1 MQRLISTLGKVAAW
15 AVLILRDMT
24 EPHPHILGQEE
35 RHQARLLSGLILVL
49 IVDGLVVLGTGI
61 MRSPGTELFAL
72 TLPAYIV
79 SRTRHYR
86 QVAWFITG
94 LSAIGITMI
103 TLLNHDTGFLFT
115 MIIPLILSAMLLSQ
129 RVTLLLSIYM
139 VAVYGLVYLID
150 PKDTFDVSQFL
161 MMVGFAVLLLIYIR
175 YRDAIE
181 QDRQAELRVRQA
193 QLEAANADLERQI
206 QERKAIEEKMAVEQ
220 ALLEQMFKRIRF
232 QAAELER
239 EVEERRQM
247 ERKLAAERN
256 LLQTIIENV
265 PDYIFSKDAEGRFT
279 MSNSVRGS
287 TFGQD
292 VPPAVF
298 IGKTSLEVFPE
309 HIGRPFYEDD
319 MQVIHSGVPMINVER
334 LTRDAEDNPRWVWV
348 TKIPLRDEN
357 GRITGLVGI
366 SRDITERKRAEEEV
380 ARSRSMLRL
389 VLDSIPEYVFWKDQ
403 QLIYQGCNRMF
414 HELLGLSSPEEVIGK
429 RDSDLVPGAPEIAR
443 YAAEDRQILSGQ
455 TPILHYE
462 ENLIFQGQKTHRF
475 ITKVPLVNGQ
485 DEIIGVVGIVT
496 DVTAQ
501 KHAEDEIRRLNEEL
515 EQRVIERTQQLE
527 AMNAELEAFAYSVSH
542 DLRAPLRAINGFSQ
556 ILLEDYGSQLDATGQ
571 EYLYRQ
577 RMATQRMGRLIDD
590 LLQLSR
596 VTRREIHIEQIDLSA
611 LVEEIAA
618 ELRASSP
625 ERQVRWDIQP
635 GVMAEGDP
643 GLMRILLDN
652 LLDNAWKFTSKKPS
666 ARIAFRCEERD
677 GKRHYSIVD
686 DGVGFNPEYTHK
698 LFTAFQRLHSPRDFE
713 GTGIGLAT
721 AQRII
726 KRHGGNIEAHGQPDQ
741 GATFTFTL

>member
-1 MQRLISTLGKVAAW
+1 MQRLISTLERAAAW
-15 AVLILRDMT
+15 AILILQHMT
-24 EPHPHILGQEE
+24 EPHPHILGWEQ
-35 RHQARLLSGLILVL
+35 RRRARLLSALILVL
-49 IVDGLVVLGTGI
+49 IVDGLVVLGIGI
-61 MRSPGTELFAL
+61 MRFPAMVLFAL
-72 TLPAYIV
+72 MLPAYIV
-79 SRTRHYR
+79 SRTRYYR

-94 LSAIGITMI
+94 LSAAGILMI
-103 TLLNHDTGFLFT
+103 ALLDQDPGFLSA
-115 MIIPLILSAMLLSQ
+115 MIIPLILSAILFSPG
-129 RVTLLLSIYM
+129 VTLLLSVFV
-139 VAVYGLVYLID
+139 VAIYGLVHLFYPI
-150 PKDTFDVSQFL
+150 TAFDVPQFMIL
-161 MMVGFAVLLLIYIR
+161 TAFAALLLVYIR
-175 YRDAIE
+175 HRDAIE
-181 QDRQAELRVRQA
+181 QDRQAELRVRQT
-193 QLEAANADLERQI
+193 QLEAINADLEREI
-206 QERKAIEEKMAVEQ
+206 QERKVVEEKMVIEH
-220 ALLEQMFKRIRF
+220 ALLEQMYERMPVYV
-232 QAAELER
+232 AELEK
-239 EVEERRQM
+239 EVEERRQT

-279 MSNSVRGS
+279 MSNSAHGG
-287 TFGQD
+287 TFGQNA
-292 VPPAVF
+292 PASIF

-309 HIGRPFYEDD
+309 PFGRQFYEDD
-319 MQVIHSGVPMINVER
+319 MQVIRSGVPMINVER
-334 LTRDAEDNPRWVWV
+334 LTRDAQGNPQWVWT

-403 QLIYQGCNRMF
+403 QSIYQGCNRMF
-414 HELLGLSSPEEVIGK
+414 HELMGLSSPEDIIGK
-429 RDSDLVPGAPEIAR
+429 RDSDLVPGAPVVTR
-443 YAAEDRQILSGQ
+443 YAAEDQQILSGQ
-455 TPILHYE
+455 MPILYYE
-462 ENLIFQGQKTHRF
+462 EDLILNGQKVCRF
-475 ITKVPLVNGQ
+475 VTKVPLVNNQ
-485 DEIIGVVGIVT
+485 DEIIGVLVIVA

-501 KHAEDEIRRLNEEL
+501 KRAEDEIRRLNEEL

-556 ILLEDYGSQLDATGQ
+556 ILLEDYGTQLDATGE

-611 LVEEIAA
+611 FAEEIAA

-625 ERQVRWDIQP
+625 ERQVCWDIQP

-643 GLMRILLDN
+643 GLLRILLDN
-652 LLDNAWKFTSKKPS
+652 LLGNAWKFTSKKPS
-666 ARIAFRCEERD
+666 AHIAFRCEERD

-686 DGVGFNPEYTHK
+686 DGVGFDPEYAHQ
-698 LFTAFQRLHSPRDFE
+698 LFGAFQRLHNSSDFE

-721 AQRII
+721 ARRIVN
-726 KRHGGNIEAHGQPDQ
+726 RHGGNIEAHGQPDQ
-741 GATFTFTL
+741 GARFTFIL